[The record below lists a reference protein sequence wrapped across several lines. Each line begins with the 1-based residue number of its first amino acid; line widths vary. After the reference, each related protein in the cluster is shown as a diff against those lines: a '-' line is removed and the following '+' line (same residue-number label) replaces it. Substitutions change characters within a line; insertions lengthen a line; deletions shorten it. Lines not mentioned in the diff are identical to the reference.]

1 MNKKSIIFNGIIAG
15 LAIISVIVMLL
26 PINMGFSCLGFAQMA
41 LAEEGGIMLAL
52 PIILAFA
59 FSIIVLGFAVL
70 TLLTACNVIKS
81 AKAGK
86 AFRIVNLVLS
96 CVGFIFA
103 GFVFA
108 MFVSQGGFLIGFFI
122 PTLFYL
128 ALIVLTSI
136 DLAQSKKF
144 NKTIELSQEN
154 PQ

>member
-26 PINMGFSCLGFAQMA
+26 PINMEFSCLGFAQIA

-70 TLLTACNVIKS
+70 TLLTACDVIKS

-86 AFRIVNLVLS
+86 AFRIVSLVLS
-96 CVGFIFA
+96 CIGTLFIGFIF
-103 GFVFA
+103 VMFA
-108 MFVSQGGFLIGFFI
+108 SQGGLFVGLLLS
-122 PTLFYL
+122 TLLFV
-128 ALIVLTSI
+128 ALIVLISI
-136 DLAQSKKF
+136 DLAQSKKI
-144 NKTIELSQEN
+144 NKNIELSQEN

>member
-1 MNKKSIIFNGIIAG
+1 MNKKSIIFNGINAG

-26 PINMGFSCLGFAQMA
+26 PINMGFSCLGFAQIA

-70 TLLTACNVIKS
+70 TLLTACDVIKS

-86 AFRIVNLVLS
+86 AFRIVSLVLS
-96 CVGFIFA
+96 CIGTLFVGFIF
-103 GFVFA
+103 VMFA
-108 MFVSQGGFLIGFFI
+108 SQGGLFIGLLLS
-122 PTLFYL
+122 TLLFV
-128 ALIVLTSI
+128 ALIVLISI